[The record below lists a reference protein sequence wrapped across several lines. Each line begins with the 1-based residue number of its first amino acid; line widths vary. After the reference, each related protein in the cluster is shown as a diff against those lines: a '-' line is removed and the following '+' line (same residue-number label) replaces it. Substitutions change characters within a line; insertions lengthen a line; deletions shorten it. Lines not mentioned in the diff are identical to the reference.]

1 MLPSI
6 FRSTTLRLTGWYL
19 LILMLLSIMFSV
31 VIYQVASS
39 EISTRLDN
47 FQTNLQGSDDN
58 FMPRFMGMTATLR
71 AQQVNEAK
79 ENISI
84 ELLYVNLLVF
94 VVGGFGS
101 YFLARRSLIPIEKAH
116 EAQSRF
122 TSDASHELRTPLAIM
137 KLELESI
144 LRDDKANTAELKEV
158 LSSNLE
164 EVNKLS
170 KLAEMLLN
178 LSRSDHSKLKT
189 SPVDL
194 NKLTHNVVNDF
205 KFASDRIILK
215 SKRRLIVPGDETAI
229 TELIKVLIDNA
240 LQYSPKNS
248 IVYIILSKQG
258 DRAKFEITNSGPGIS
273 ADKLPHI
280 FDRFYRA
287 DSSRTSGAQKGYG
300 LGLSLAKSIIEL
312 HGGELIASSTPG
324 KETTFTFLLALNS
337 KPQAKSQN

>member
-6 FRSTTLRLTGWYL
+6 FRSTTLRLTGWYM
-19 LILMLLSIMFSV
+19 LILMSLSIMFSV

-47 FQTNLQGSDDN
+47 FQNGLQKSDDS
-58 FMPRFMGMTATLR
+58 FIPRIMRMTTTLR
-71 AQQVNEAK
+71 VEQVNEARD
-79 ENISI
+79 NISI
-84 ELLYVNLLVF
+84 ELLYVNLLVLI
-94 VVGGFGS
+94 VGGFGS
-101 YFLARRSLIPIEKAH
+101 YYLARRSLIPIEKAH

-122 TSDASHELRTPLAIM
+122 TSDASHELRTPLAVM
-137 KLELESI
+137 KLELETA
-144 LRDDKANTAELKEV
+144 LRDNNATTNELKDI

-164 EVNKLS
+164 EVNKLT

-189 SPVDL
+189 TPVDL
-194 NKLTHNVVNDF
+194 NKLTHNIIKDF
-205 KFASDRIILK
+205 KLTSDRIVLK

-229 TELIKVLIDNA
+229 SELIKVLIDNA

-248 IVYIILSKQG
+248 IVYIILSKKG
-258 DRAKFEITNSGPGIS
+258 DHAKFEITNSGPGIS

-312 HGGELIASSTPG
+312 HGGELMVSSVPNR
-324 KETTFTFLLALNS
+324 ETTFTFLLVLNT
-337 KPQAKSQN
+337 KPNA